1 MPFCTLK
8 EAWGTDFETFTNPPL
23 PSEVA
28 VVEEEQQQQAV
39 VVVEPAT
46 ISAVQATI
54 AAVPAPIAAVPA
66 VTLLND
72 TVRNEMDL
80 MNKKI
85 DSLIRRLESQPA
97 PQDFFNKNIHDIILF
112 IIFGLFLILVLDGMY
127 KILLLKLN
135 RVIN

>member
-1 MPFCTLK
+1 MPFCTLE
-8 EAWGTDFETFTNPPL
+8 EAWGTDFETFTNPP
-23 PSEVA
+23 PPAVVETAVVA
-28 VVEEEQQQQAV
+28 VVEEE
-39 VVVEPAT
+39 EPAE
-46 ISAVQATI
+46 
-54 AAVPAPIAAVPA
+54 PAVPA
-66 VTLLND
+66 VPDVPDVPILND

-135 RVIN
+135 RMIN

>member
-1 MPFCTLK
+1 V
-8 EAWGTDFETFTNPPL
+8 ETAV
-23 PSEVA
+23 VA
-28 VVEEEQQQQAV
+28 VVEEE
-39 VVVEPAT
+39 EPD
-46 ISAVQATI
+46 
-54 AAVPAPIAAVPA
+54 VPA
-66 VTLLND
+66 VPTVPDVPTVPATTILNN

-135 RVIN
+135 RMIN